1 MAKDR
6 IENEIKSMQSTAALE
21 FKQVAIKITAENP
34 KMAKMNNTYSRM
46 LKLSGSNAI
55 EPTNDIIPE

>member
-1 MAKDR
+1 
-6 IENEIKSMQSTAALE
+6 MQSTAALE